1 MAKGINIFD
10 SAKGKPKPSSS
21 AKDKPTVEVDG
32 IEAQLNEL
40 QNLKTQIANL
50 ETELDVVTDEI
61 KTIAKEKFV
70 ELYLENGRNPNTF
83 LLKDGSGCVMVIP
96 TDKYI
101 SIKDEDRANQLI
113 ETYGEDIVTIDEKY
127 YFNPEVLERNMKA
140 IEKLI
145 RDAKSIS
152 DADKQNLL
160 IREVKY
166 SVTKGTIDELYDYGE
181 DMEAVINDIQP
192 IITLKNCGGKMAEG
206 GTDGEFIANVYGD
219 YDAEVGSTVTSMYAK
234 GGKFTQKLID
244 EVRENGEFMDSY
256 MIDES
261 QTVSNA
267 GEEESYM
274 YKGKNYLITTW
285 NERAE
290 KHKDG
295 EETIEVVDFE
305 MAKGG
310 MMAKGGK
317 ISDMTYIGTLYDA
330 DDAMN
335 AKKDLLK
342 TGNFTDIKIQ
352 KVKQAY
358 QLNKYSRG
366 NENYY
371 MWRIYV
377 DLSDDVD
384 SPSKYEKLSKKW
396 KSIIQKNE
404 TYKGRHKVY
413 AYGGM
418 MAKGGEMSRKGN
430 YTGKIITT
438 ESGDVMIG
446 NISGYRGNGEPV
458 YDVHNFSELR
468 KTMLDKKGELANS
481 KIKELIK
488 KMAYGG
494 MMAYAYGLKDYRIV
508 GFYSDGFEED
518 LGNSNDLSEA
528 IEMANAEQMQF
539 PEYVTVKVLEVFGQK
554 NSDYGDYEVIEYYST
569 NDKKALGGFF
579 GGSSYNRSWHQ
590 DHYRHNKKESYE
602 IPMNKRSRRFKRK

>member
-206 GTDGEFIANVYGD
+206 GTDGEFIANVY
-219 YDAEVGSTVTSMYAK
+219 
-234 GGKFTQKLID
+234 
-244 EVRENGEFMDSY
+244 
-256 MIDES
+256 
-261 QTVSNA
+261 
-267 GEEESYM
+267 
-274 YKGKNYLITTW
+274 
-285 NERAE
+285 
-290 KHKDG
+290 
-295 EETIEVVDFE
+295 
-305 MAKGG
+305 
-310 MMAKGGK
+310 
-317 ISDMTYIGTLYDA
+317 A
-330 DDAMN
+330 D
-335 AKKDLLK
+335 
-342 TGNFTDIKIQ
+342 
-352 KVKQAY
+352 
-358 QLNKYSRG
+358 
-366 NENYY
+366 
-371 MWRIYV
+371 
-377 DLSDDVD
+377 
-384 SPSKYEKLSKKW
+384 
-396 KSIIQKNE
+396 
-404 TYKGRHKVY
+404 
-413 AYGGM
+413 
-418 MAKGGEMSRKGN
+418 
-430 YTGKIITT
+430 
-438 ESGDVMIG
+438 
-446 NISGYRGNGEPV
+446 
-458 YDVHNFSELR
+458 
-468 KTMLDKKGELANS
+468 
-481 KIKELIK
+481 
-488 KMAYGG
+488 GG
-494 MMAYAYGLKDYRIV
+494 MMAYAYGGKDYRIV

-528 IEMANAEQMQF
+528 IEMANAEQMQY
-539 PEYVTVKVLEVFGQK
+539 PEYVSVKVLEVFGQK

-579 GGSSYNRSWHQ
+579 GNSRYNTGRSWHL
-590 DHYRHNKKESYE
+590 DHARHNKKENYE
-602 IPMNKRSRRFKRK
+602 KPLNKRSRRFKRK

>member
-21 AKDKPTVEVDG
+21 AKEKPMVEVDG

-206 GTDGEFIANVYGD
+206 GTDGEFIANVYDD
-219 YDAEVGSTVTSMYAK
+219 YDAEAGSTVTSMYAK
-234 GGKFTQKLID
+234 GGMMKTYQATIMSIDPNDQYGREQGDDKQKYGLS
-244 EVRENGEFMDSY
+244 V
-256 MIDES
+256 
-261 QTVSNA
+261 QASN
-267 GEEESYM
+267 
-274 YKGKNYLITTW
+274 T
-285 NERAE
+285 
-290 KHKDG
+290 KDAQIKAVEQFKRQHG
-295 EETIEVVDFE
+295 NLPIYWVKVFAD
-305 MAKGG
+305 GG

-335 AKKDLLK
+335 AKKELLK

-358 QLNKYSRG
+358 QLNKYARG
-366 NENYY
+366 NENYF

-377 DLSDDVD
+377 DLTDDID

-413 AYGGM
+413 ADGGIM
-418 MAKGGEMSRKGN
+418 SENTYDNILLQNGFKKVKTLAGVRFFQKGDIFASVDDLNHQVE
-430 YTGKIITT
+430 ITKR
-438 ESGDVMIG
+438 EGQVI
-446 NISGYRGNGEPV
+446 YRGN
-458 YDVHNFSELR
+458 SIR
-468 KTMLDKKGELANS
+468 
-481 KIKELIK
+481 
-488 KMAYGG
+488 
-494 MMAYAYGLKDYRIV
+494 
-508 GFYSDGFEED
+508 
-518 LGNSNDLSEA
+518 
-528 IEMANAEQMQF
+528 
-539 PEYVTVKVLEVFGQK
+539 
-554 NSDYGDYEVIEYYST
+554 EVIYVVTE
-569 NDKKALGGFF
+569 KMALGGFF

>member
-181 DMEAVINDIQP
+181 DMEVVINDIQP

-206 GTDGEFIANVYGD
+206 GTDGEFIANVYDD
-219 YDAEVGSTVTSMYAK
+219 YDAEVGTTVTSMYAD
-234 GGKFTQKLID
+234 GGMMAMGGLTEHGLKTGDKIISGRIIGTTIMVYNANNDEYAKID
-244 EVRENGEFMDSY
+244 LENGKRKKVIYDKKTKKY
-256 MIDES
+256 I
-261 QTVSNA
+261 
-267 GEEESYM
+267 EE
-274 YKGKNYLITTW
+274 K
-285 NERAE
+285 
-290 KHKDG
+290 KD
-295 EETIEVVDFE
+295 
-305 MAKGG
+305 GG

-317 ISDMTYIGTLYDA
+317 IKVGD
-330 DDAMN
+330 
-335 AKKDLLK
+335 
-342 TGNFTDIKIQ
+342 KIRIVKGLQ
-352 KVKQAY
+352 GDYKSPKYANKIYKVI
-358 QLNKYSRG
+358 NVRG
-366 NENYY
+366 NDFDVRSSEGYTETFKIGSSNYQ
-371 MWRIYV
+371 
-377 DLSDDVD
+377 
-384 SPSKYEKLSKKW
+384 KY
-396 KSIIQKNE
+396 
-404 TYKGRHKVY
+404 
-413 AYGGM
+413 A
-418 MAKGGEMSRKGN
+418 
-430 YTGKIITT
+430 
-438 ESGDVMIG
+438 D
-446 NISGYRGNGEPV
+446 
-458 YDVHNFSELR
+458 
-468 KTMLDKKGELANS
+468 
-481 KIKELIK
+481 
-488 KMAYGG
+488 GG
-494 MMAYAYGLKDYRIV
+494 MMAYAYGGKDYRIV

-528 IEMANAEQMQF
+528 IEMANAEQMQY

-579 GGSSYNRSWHQ
+579 GNSRYNTGRSWHL
-590 DHYRHNKKESYE
+590 DHARHNKKESYE
-602 IPMNKRSRRFKRK
+602 KPLNKRSRRFKRK

>member
-40 QNLKTQIANL
+40 QNLKTQISNL

-206 GTDGEFIANVYGD
+206 GTDGEFIANVYDD
-219 YDAEVGSTVTSMYAK
+219 YDAEVGTTVSSMYAE
-234 GGKFTQKLID
+234 GGQVNYEPINFPT
-244 EVRENGEFMDSY
+244 RN
-256 MIDES
+256 
-261 QTVSNA
+261 QT
-267 GEEESYM
+267 EESAKKWLNELIKERGRNEAAKIVRYNLT
-274 YKGKNYLITTW
+274 GKNPYYRFNNIYDTW
-285 NERAE
+285 LSSATLNEKYAN
-290 KHKDG
+290 
-295 EETIEVVDFE
+295 
-305 MAKGG
+305 GG
-310 MMAKGGK
+310 MMANGGRVLVGKFDEQQLRNKEDKKAVEKAQKETGLKYIDSKIVKKGGK
-317 ISDMTYIGTLYDA
+317 MMLEVYLISDEEYHNSSKFA
-330 DDAMN
+330 D
-335 AKKDLLK
+335 
-342 TGNFTDIKIQ
+342 
-352 KVKQAY
+352 
-358 QLNKYSRG
+358 
-366 NENYY
+366 
-371 MWRIYV
+371 
-377 DLSDDVD
+377 
-384 SPSKYEKLSKKW
+384 
-396 KSIIQKNE
+396 
-404 TYKGRHKVY
+404 
-413 AYGGM
+413 
-418 MAKGGEMSRKGN
+418 
-430 YTGKIITT
+430 
-438 ESGDVMIG
+438 
-446 NISGYRGNGEPV
+446 
-458 YDVHNFSELR
+458 
-468 KTMLDKKGELANS
+468 
-481 KIKELIK
+481 
-488 KMAYGG
+488 GG
-494 MMAYAYGLKDYRIV
+494 MMAYAYGGKDYRIV

-528 IEMANAEQMQF
+528 IEMANAEQMQY
-539 PEYVTVKVLEVFGQK
+539 PEYVSVKVLEVFGQK

-579 GGSSYNRSWHQ
+579 GNSRYNTGRSWHL
-590 DHYRHNKKESYE
+590 DHARHNKKESYE
-602 IPMNKRSRRFKRK
+602 KPLNKRSRRFKRK

>member
-206 GTDGEFIANVYGD
+206 GTDGEFIANVYDD
-219 YDAEVGSTVTSMYAK
+219 YDAEVGTTVTSMYADGGIISEYENILISNGFKKENYRNTYGSNVYYTK
-234 GGKFTQKLID
+234 GDITANINVDEVSLFNGDGRMHYFGYFKQQPFANMQDFVEKLEYLEDFDKYADGGMTRGRMSVKKLID
-244 EVRENGEFMDSY
+244 EIRENGEFMDSY

-267 GEEESYM
+267 GEQESYL
-274 YKGKNYLITTW
+274 YNGKNYLITTW

-290 KHKDG
+290 NHFDG
-295 EETIEVVDFE
+295 EE
-305 MAKGG
+305 
-310 MMAKGGK
+310 
-317 ISDMTYIGTLYDA
+317 
-330 DDAMN
+330 
-335 AKKDLLK
+335 
-342 TGNFTDIKIQ
+342 
-352 KVKQAY
+352 
-358 QLNKYSRG
+358 
-366 NENYY
+366 
-371 MWRIYV
+371 
-377 DLSDDVD
+377 
-384 SPSKYEKLSKKW
+384 
-396 KSIIQKNE
+396 
-404 TYKGRHKVY
+404 
-413 AYGGM
+413 
-418 MAKGGEMSRKGN
+418 
-430 YTGKIITT
+430 
-438 ESGDVMIG
+438 
-446 NISGYRGNGEPV
+446 NISI
-458 YDVHNFSELR
+458 D
-468 KTMLDKKGELANS
+468 
-481 KIKELIK
+481 
-488 KMAYGG
+488 
-494 MMAYAYGLKDYRIV
+494 
-508 GFYSDGFEED
+508 EEY
-518 LGNSNDLSEA
+518 NE
-528 IEMANAEQMQF
+528 
-539 PEYVTVKVLEVFGQK
+539 EYK
-554 NSDYGDYEVIEYYST
+554 
-569 NDKKALGGFF
+569 LGGFF
-579 GGSSYNRSWHQ
+579 GNSRYNTGRSWHL
-590 DHYRHNKKESYE
+590 DHARHNKKESYE
-602 IPMNKRSRRFKRK
+602 KPLNKRSRRFKRK

>member
-206 GTDGEFIANVYGD
+206 GTDGEFIANVYDD
-219 YDAEVGSTVTSMYAK
+219 YDAEVGTTVTSMYAK
-234 GGKFTQKLID
+234 GGMTDFRMKYAKKDIETLQKEGVMSMYDTKYGVIHLSYNNGNFTIKNNQYNPSIEDYKTIFKGNKDEVVKFLADAYVVEMAKGGMIDKDKKRFFELAEKLGLVKNGYYIDGIPTGNNEDVNEFYKLEDKLNYPEPQKIHADGGMTRGRMSVKKLID
-244 EVRENGEFMDSY
+244 EIRENGEFMDSY

-267 GEEESYM
+267 GEQESYL
-274 YKGKNYLITTW
+274 YNGKNYLITTW

-290 KHKDG
+290 NHFDG
-295 EETIEVVDFE
+295 EE
-305 MAKGG
+305 
-310 MMAKGGK
+310 
-317 ISDMTYIGTLYDA
+317 
-330 DDAMN
+330 
-335 AKKDLLK
+335 
-342 TGNFTDIKIQ
+342 
-352 KVKQAY
+352 
-358 QLNKYSRG
+358 
-366 NENYY
+366 
-371 MWRIYV
+371 
-377 DLSDDVD
+377 
-384 SPSKYEKLSKKW
+384 
-396 KSIIQKNE
+396 
-404 TYKGRHKVY
+404 
-413 AYGGM
+413 
-418 MAKGGEMSRKGN
+418 
-430 YTGKIITT
+430 
-438 ESGDVMIG
+438 
-446 NISGYRGNGEPV
+446 NISI
-458 YDVHNFSELR
+458 D
-468 KTMLDKKGELANS
+468 
-481 KIKELIK
+481 
-488 KMAYGG
+488 
-494 MMAYAYGLKDYRIV
+494 
-508 GFYSDGFEED
+508 EE
-518 LGNSNDLSEA
+518 
-528 IEMANAEQMQF
+528 
-539 PEYVTVKVLEVFGQK
+539 YK
-554 NSDYGDYEVIEYYST
+554 
-569 NDKKALGGFF
+569 LGGFF
-579 GGSSYNRSWHQ
+579 GNSRYNTGRSWHL
-590 DHYRHNKKESYE
+590 DHARHNKKESYE
-602 IPMNKRSRRFKRK
+602 KPLNKRSRRFKRK

>member
-192 IITLKNCGGKMAEG
+192 IITLKNCGGKMAQG
-206 GTDGEFIANVYGD
+206 GTDGEFIANVYDD
-219 YDAEVGSTVTSMYAK
+219 YDAEVGTTVTSMYAK

-261 QTVSNA
+261 QSVSNA

-290 KHKDG
+290 NHKDG

-342 TGNFTDIKIQ
+342 TGNFSDIKIQ

-358 QLNKYSRG
+358 QLNKYARG
-366 NENYY
+366 NENYF

-377 DLSDDVD
+377 DLTDDVD
-384 SPSKYEKLSKKW
+384 SPSKYERLSKKW

-413 AYGGM
+413 ADGGM
-418 MAKGGEMSRKGN
+418 MAKGGMTQNEKYDLLYNFVDEKMIEGDEQAER
-430 YTGKIITT
+430 II
-438 ESGDVMIG
+438 
-446 NISGYRGNGEPV
+446 NGELPNSY
-458 YDVHNFSELR
+458 YDLYDFVDEKMIEGDSQAAKLLN
-468 KTMLDKKGELANS
+468 TINKKVG
-481 KIKELIK
+481 KV
-488 KMAYGG
+488 
-494 MMAYAYGLKDYRIV
+494 YRIK
-508 GFYSDGFEED
+508 GYYSDGFRED
-518 LGNSNDLSEA
+518 LGDLNDLSKA
-528 IEMANAEQMQF
+528 IEMANAEQMQN
-539 PEYVTVKVLEVFGQK
+539 PEYETVKVLEED
-554 NSDYGDYEVIEYYST
+554 DYDTIVYYST

-579 GGSSYNRSWHQ
+579 GNSRYNTGRSWHL
-590 DHYRHNKKESYE
+590 DHARHNKKESYE
-602 IPMNKRSRRFKRK
+602 KPLNKRSRRFKRK

>member
-145 RDAKSIS
+145 RDAKGIS

-206 GTDGEFIANVYGD
+206 GTDGEFIANVYDD
-219 YDAEVGSTVTSMYAK
+219 YDAEVGTTVTSMYAK
-234 GGKFTQKLID
+234 GGMTDFRMKYAKKDIETLQKEGAMSMYDTKYGTIHLSYNNGNFTIKNNQYNRSIEDYKTIFEGSKDEAVKFLADAYVVEMAKGGKIKKLID
-244 EVRENGEFMDSY
+244 EIRENGEFMDSY

-267 GEEESYM
+267 GEQESYL
-274 YKGKNYLITTW
+274 YNGKNYLITTW

-290 KHKDG
+290 NHFDG
-295 EETIEVVDFE
+295 EE
-305 MAKGG
+305 
-310 MMAKGGK
+310 
-317 ISDMTYIGTLYDA
+317 
-330 DDAMN
+330 
-335 AKKDLLK
+335 
-342 TGNFTDIKIQ
+342 
-352 KVKQAY
+352 
-358 QLNKYSRG
+358 
-366 NENYY
+366 
-371 MWRIYV
+371 
-377 DLSDDVD
+377 
-384 SPSKYEKLSKKW
+384 
-396 KSIIQKNE
+396 
-404 TYKGRHKVY
+404 
-413 AYGGM
+413 
-418 MAKGGEMSRKGN
+418 
-430 YTGKIITT
+430 
-438 ESGDVMIG
+438 
-446 NISGYRGNGEPV
+446 NISI
-458 YDVHNFSELR
+458 D
-468 KTMLDKKGELANS
+468 
-481 KIKELIK
+481 
-488 KMAYGG
+488 
-494 MMAYAYGLKDYRIV
+494 
-508 GFYSDGFEED
+508 EEY
-518 LGNSNDLSEA
+518 NE
-528 IEMANAEQMQF
+528 
-539 PEYVTVKVLEVFGQK
+539 EYK
-554 NSDYGDYEVIEYYST
+554 
-569 NDKKALGGFF
+569 LGGFF
-579 GGSSYNRSWHQ
+579 GNSRYNTGRSWHL
-590 DHYRHNKKESYE
+590 DHARHNKKESYE
-602 IPMNKRSRRFKRK
+602 KPLNKRSRRFKRK

>member
-1 MAKGINIFD
+1 
-10 SAKGKPKPSSS
+10 
-21 AKDKPTVEVDG
+21 
-32 IEAQLNEL
+32 
-40 QNLKTQIANL
+40 
-50 ETELDVVTDEI
+50 
-61 KTIAKEKFV
+61 
-70 ELYLENGRNPNTF
+70 
-83 LLKDGSGCVMVIP
+83 MVIP

-206 GTDGEFIANVYGD
+206 GTDGEFIANVYDD
-219 YDAEVGSTVTSMYAK
+219 YDAEVGTTVTSMYAK

-290 KHKDG
+290 NHKDG

-330 DDAMN
+330 DDAIN

-418 MAKGGEMSRKGN
+418 MA
-430 YTGKIITT
+430 
-438 ESGDVMIG
+438 
-446 NISGYRGNGEPV
+446 
-458 YDVHNFSELR
+458 
-468 KTMLDKKGELANS
+468 
-481 KIKELIK
+481 
-488 KMAYGG
+488 
-494 MMAYAYGLKDYRIV
+494 YAYGLKDYRIV

-528 IEMANAEQMQF
+528 IEMANAEQMQN
-539 PEYVTVKVLEVFGQK
+539 PYVTVKVVEVFGQK
-554 NSDYGDYEVIEYYST
+554 NSDYGDYEVVEYYST

-579 GGSSYNRSWHQ
+579 GNSRYNTGRSWHL
-590 DHYRHNKKESYE
+590 DHARHNKKENYE
-602 IPMNKRSRRFKRK
+602 KPLNKRSRRFKRK

>member
-113 ETYGEDIVTIDEKY
+113 ENYGEDIVTIDEKY

-145 RDAKSIS
+145 RDAKSIG

-206 GTDGEFIANVYGD
+206 GTDGEFIANVYDD
-219 YDAEVGSTVTSMYAK
+219 YDAEVGTTVTSMYAK
-234 GGKFTQKLID
+234 GGMVVSDNDILDALSGFNNGLTLTSISEVIGLSNYRFGKYATESQMKNLQRKINNLIKNGYVKEGGVGYMLTNKIYSPSESKFAYGGMMAKGGIIAHGLKTGDKIISGRIIGTTIMVYNANNDEYAKIDLENGKRTKVIYDKKTKKYIEEKKDGGMMAKGGKIKVGDKIRIVQGLQGDYKSPKYANKIYEVINVRGNDFDVRSSEGYTETFKIGSSNYQKYADGGMTRGRMSVKKLID
-244 EVRENGEFMDSY
+244 EIRENGEFMDSY

-267 GEEESYM
+267 GEQESYL
-274 YKGKNYLITTW
+274 YNGKNYLITTW

-290 KHKDG
+290 NHFDG
-295 EETIEVVDFE
+295 EE
-305 MAKGG
+305 
-310 MMAKGGK
+310 
-317 ISDMTYIGTLYDA
+317 
-330 DDAMN
+330 
-335 AKKDLLK
+335 
-342 TGNFTDIKIQ
+342 
-352 KVKQAY
+352 
-358 QLNKYSRG
+358 
-366 NENYY
+366 
-371 MWRIYV
+371 
-377 DLSDDVD
+377 
-384 SPSKYEKLSKKW
+384 
-396 KSIIQKNE
+396 
-404 TYKGRHKVY
+404 
-413 AYGGM
+413 
-418 MAKGGEMSRKGN
+418 
-430 YTGKIITT
+430 
-438 ESGDVMIG
+438 
-446 NISGYRGNGEPV
+446 NISI
-458 YDVHNFSELR
+458 D
-468 KTMLDKKGELANS
+468 
-481 KIKELIK
+481 
-488 KMAYGG
+488 
-494 MMAYAYGLKDYRIV
+494 
-508 GFYSDGFEED
+508 EEY
-518 LGNSNDLSEA
+518 NE
-528 IEMANAEQMQF
+528 
-539 PEYVTVKVLEVFGQK
+539 EYK
-554 NSDYGDYEVIEYYST
+554 
-569 NDKKALGGFF
+569 LGGFF
-579 GGSSYNRSWHQ
+579 GNSRYNTGRSWHL
-590 DHYRHNKKESYE
+590 DHARHNKKESYE
-602 IPMNKRSRRFKRK
+602 KPLNKRSRRFKRK

>member
-181 DMEAVINDIQP
+181 AMEAVINDIQP

-206 GTDGEFIANVYGD
+206 GTDGEFIANVYDD
-219 YDAEVGSTVTSMYAK
+219 YDAEVGTTVKSMYADGGMMANGGRVLVGKFDEQQLRNKEDKKAVEKAQKETGLKYIDSKIVKK
-234 GGKFTQKLID
+234 GGKMML
-244 EVRENGEFMDSY
+244 EV
-256 MIDES
+256 
-261 QTVSNA
+261 
-267 GEEESYM
+267 
-274 YKGKNYLITTW
+274 YLIS
-285 NERAE
+285 
-290 KHKDG
+290 D
-295 EETIEVVDFE
+295 EEYHNSSKFAD
-305 MAKGG
+305 GG

-317 ISDMTYIGTLYDA
+317 VELIVHGKSRQYSMGTFDSIASLKRYVKETDMKQPYTI
-330 DDAMN
+330 
-335 AKKDLLK
+335 KKLED
-342 TGNFTDIKIQ
+342 GGIKIGDKIRIVQ
-352 KVKQAY
+352 GLQGDYKSPKYA
-358 QLNKYSRG
+358 NKIYEVINVRG
-366 NENYY
+366 NDFDVRSSEGYTETFKIGSSNY
-371 MWRIYV
+371 
-377 DLSDDVD
+377 
-384 SPSKYEKLSKKW
+384 
-396 KSIIQKNE
+396 QK
-404 TYKGRHKVY
+404 Y

-418 MAKGGEMSRKGN
+418 MAKGGMTQNEKYDLLYNFVDEKMIEGDEQAER
-430 YTGKIITT
+430 II
-438 ESGDVMIG
+438 
-446 NISGYRGNGEPV
+446 NGELPNG
-458 YDVHNFSELR
+458 Y
-468 KTMLDKKGELANS
+468 
-481 KIKELIK
+481 
-488 KMAYGG
+488 
-494 MMAYAYGLKDYRIV
+494 
-508 GFYSDGFEED
+508 
-518 LGNSNDLSEA
+518 NDLYDFVDEKMIEGDSEA
-528 IEMANAEQMQF
+528 AKLLNKINK
-539 PEYVTVKVLEVFGQK
+539 Y
-554 NSDYGDYEVIEYYST
+554 
-569 NDKKALGGFF
+569 ALGGFF
-579 GGSSYNRSWHQ
+579 GNSRYNTGRSWHL
-590 DHYRHNKKESYE
+590 DHARHNKKESYE
-602 IPMNKRSRRFKRK
+602 KPLNKRSRRFKRK

>member
-206 GTDGEFIANVYGD
+206 GTDGEFIANVYDD
-219 YDAEVGSTVTSMYAK
+219 YDAEVGTTVTSMYAK
-234 GGKFTQKLID
+234 GGMMAENTYDNILL
-244 EVRENGEFMDSY
+244 ENGF
-256 MIDES
+256 
-261 QTVSNA
+261 
-267 GEEESYM
+267 
-274 YKGKNYLITTW
+274 K
-285 NERAE
+285 
-290 KHKDG
+290 
-295 EETIEVVDFE
+295 
-305 MAKGG
+305 
-310 MMAKGGK
+310 
-317 ISDMTYIGTLYDA
+317 
-330 DDAMN
+330 
-335 AKKDLLK
+335 
-342 TGNFTDIKIQ
+342 
-352 KVKQAY
+352 KVKTLAGVRFFQKGDIFASVDD
-358 QLNKYSRG
+358 LNHQV
-366 NENYY
+366 E
-371 MWRIYV
+371 
-377 DLSDDVD
+377 
-384 SPSKYEKLSKKW
+384 
-396 KSIIQKNE
+396 
-404 TYKGRHKVY
+404 
-413 AYGGM
+413 
-418 MAKGGEMSRKGN
+418 
-430 YTGKIITT
+430 ITKR
-438 ESGDVMIG
+438 EGQVI
-446 NISGYRGNGEPV
+446 YRGN
-458 YDVHNFSELR
+458 SIR
-468 KTMLDKKGELANS
+468 
-481 KIKELIK
+481 
-488 KMAYGG
+488 
-494 MMAYAYGLKDYRIV
+494 
-508 GFYSDGFEED
+508 
-518 LGNSNDLSEA
+518 
-528 IEMANAEQMQF
+528 
-539 PEYVTVKVLEVFGQK
+539 
-554 NSDYGDYEVIEYYST
+554 EVIYVVTE
-569 NDKKALGGFF
+569 KMALGGLF
-579 GGSSYNRSWHQ
+579 GSSRYNTGRSWHL
-590 DHYRHNKKESYE
+590 DHARHNKKESYE
-602 IPMNKRSRRFKRK
+602 KPLNKRSRRFKRK

>member
-206 GTDGEFIANVYGD
+206 GTDGEFIANVYDD
-219 YDAEVGSTVTSMYAK
+219 YDAEVGTTVTSMYAE
-234 GGKFTQKLID
+234 GGQVNYEPINFPT
-244 EVRENGEFMDSY
+244 RN
-256 MIDES
+256 
-261 QTVSNA
+261 QT
-267 GEEESYM
+267 EESAKKWLNELIKERGRNEAAKIVRYNLT
-274 YKGKNYLITTW
+274 GKNPYYRFNNIYDTW
-285 NERAE
+285 LSSATLNEKYA
-290 KHKDG
+290 D
-295 EETIEVVDFE
+295 
-305 MAKGG
+305 GG
-310 MMAKGGK
+310 MMAKGG
-317 ISDMTYIGTLYDA
+317 MTQNEKYDLLYNFVDEKMIEGDEQAERIINGELPNSYYDLYDFVDEKMIEGDSQA
-330 DDAMN
+330 
-335 AKKDLLK
+335 AKLLNTINK
-342 TGNFTDIKIQ
+342 
-352 KVKQAY
+352 KV
-358 QLNKYSRG
+358 G
-366 NENYY
+366 
-371 MWRIYV
+371 
-377 DLSDDVD
+377 
-384 SPSKYEKLSKKW
+384 
-396 KSIIQKNE
+396 
-404 TYKGRHKVY
+404 KVY
-413 AYGGM
+413 RI
-418 MAKGGEMSRKGN
+418 KG
-430 YTGKIITT
+430 Y
-438 ESGDVMIG
+438 
-446 NISGYRGNGEPV
+446 
-458 YDVHNFSELR
+458 
-468 KTMLDKKGELANS
+468 
-481 KIKELIK
+481 
-488 KMAYGG
+488 
-494 MMAYAYGLKDYRIV
+494 
-508 GFYSDGFEED
+508 YSDGFRED
-518 LGNSNDLSEA
+518 LGDLNDLSKA
-528 IEMANAEQMQF
+528 IEMANAEQMQN
-539 PEYVTVKVLEVFGQK
+539 PEYETVKVLEED
-554 NSDYGDYEVIEYYST
+554 DYDTIVYYST

-579 GGSSYNRSWHQ
+579 GNSRYNTGRSWHL
-590 DHYRHNKKESYE
+590 DHARHNKKESYE
-602 IPMNKRSRRFKRK
+602 KPLNKRSRRFKRK

>member
-145 RDAKSIS
+145 RDAKGIS

-206 GTDGEFIANVYGD
+206 GTDGEFIANVYDD
-219 YDAEVGSTVTSMYAK
+219 YDAEVGTTVTSMY
-234 GGKFTQKLID
+234 
-244 EVRENGEFMDSY
+244 
-256 MIDES
+256 
-261 QTVSNA
+261 
-267 GEEESYM
+267 
-274 YKGKNYLITTW
+274 
-285 NERAE
+285 
-290 KHKDG
+290 
-295 EETIEVVDFE
+295 
-305 MAKGG
+305 
-310 MMAKGGK
+310 AKGGK

-335 AKKDLLK
+335 AKKELLK

-358 QLNKYSRG
+358 QLNKYARG
-366 NENYY
+366 NENYF

-413 AYGGM
+413 ADGGM
-418 MAKGGEMSRKGN
+418 MAKGGMTQNEKYDLLYNFVDEKMIEGDEQAER
-430 YTGKIITT
+430 II
-438 ESGDVMIG
+438 
-446 NISGYRGNGEPV
+446 NGELPNG
-458 YDVHNFSELR
+458 Y
-468 KTMLDKKGELANS
+468 
-481 KIKELIK
+481 
-488 KMAYGG
+488 
-494 MMAYAYGLKDYRIV
+494 
-508 GFYSDGFEED
+508 
-518 LGNSNDLSEA
+518 NDLYDFVDEKMIEGDSEA
-528 IEMANAEQMQF
+528 AKLLNKINK
-539 PEYVTVKVLEVFGQK
+539 Y
-554 NSDYGDYEVIEYYST
+554 
-569 NDKKALGGFF
+569 ALGGFF
-579 GGSSYNRSWHQ
+579 GNSRYNTGRSWHL
-590 DHYRHNKKESYE
+590 DHARHNKKESYE
-602 IPMNKRSRRFKRK
+602 KPLNKRSRRFKRK

>member
-206 GTDGEFIANVYGD
+206 GTDGEFIANVYDD
-219 YDAEVGSTVTSMYAK
+219 YDAEVGTTVTSMYAD
-234 GGKFTQKLID
+234 GGMMAMGGLTEHGLKTGDKIISGRIIGTTIMVYNANNDEYAKID
-244 EVRENGEFMDSY
+244 LENGKRTKVIYDKKTKKY
-256 MIDES
+256 I
-261 QTVSNA
+261 
-267 GEEESYM
+267 EE
-274 YKGKNYLITTW
+274 K
-285 NERAE
+285 
-290 KHKDG
+290 KD
-295 EETIEVVDFE
+295 
-305 MAKGG
+305 GG
-310 MMAKGGK
+310 MMAKGGRVLVGK
-317 ISDMTYIGTLYDA
+317 FDEQQLRNKEDKKAVEKAQKETGLKYIDSKIVKKGGKMMLEVYLISDEEYH
-330 DDAMN
+330 N
-335 AKKDLLK
+335 
-342 TGNFTDIKIQ
+342 
-352 KVKQAY
+352 
-358 QLNKYSRG
+358 S
-366 NENYY
+366 
-371 MWRIYV
+371 
-377 DLSDDVD
+377 
-384 SPSKYEKLSKKW
+384 SK
-396 KSIIQKNE
+396 
-404 TYKGRHKVY
+404 
-413 AYGGM
+413 
-418 MAKGGEMSRKGN
+418 
-430 YTGKIITT
+430 
-438 ESGDVMIG
+438 
-446 NISGYRGNGEPV
+446 
-458 YDVHNFSELR
+458 F
-468 KTMLDKKGELANS
+468 
-481 KIKELIK
+481 
-488 KMAYGG
+488 AYGG

-528 IEMANAEQMQF
+528 IEMANAEQMQY
-539 PEYVTVKVLEVFGQK
+539 PEYVSVKVLEVFGQK

-579 GGSSYNRSWHQ
+579 GNSRYNTGRSWHL
-590 DHYRHNKKESYE
+590 DHARHNKKESYE
-602 IPMNKRSRRFKRK
+602 KPLNKRSRRFKRK

>member
-206 GTDGEFIANVYGD
+206 GTDGEFIANVYADGGMTENTFDNIFLMDGFKKVKNFGGVRFFQKGD
-219 YDAEVGSTVTSMYAK
+219 IFASVDDKNRIVEITRREGQGIYRGYRVLDVIDVIVNKFFYQNNDTEGIMSFYEKILIHNGFKKENNPNAYGSSVHYSK
-234 GGKFTQKLID
+234 GDITAHINKD
-244 EVRENGEFMDSY
+244 EISLFNGE
-256 MIDES
+256 
-261 QTVSNA
+261 
-267 GEEESYM
+267 GE
-274 YKGKNYLITTW
+274 
-285 NERAE
+285 
-290 KHKDG
+290 
-295 EETIEVVDFE
+295 
-305 MAKGG
+305 
-310 MMAKGGK
+310 
-317 ISDMTYIGTLYDA
+317 
-330 DDAMN
+330 
-335 AKKDLLK
+335 
-342 TGNFTDIKIQ
+342 
-352 KVKQAY
+352 
-358 QLNKYSRG
+358 
-366 NENYY
+366 
-371 MWRIYV
+371 
-377 DLSDDVD
+377 
-384 SPSKYEKLSKKW
+384 SKYFGYFN
-396 KSIIQKNE
+396 QKPFANPDE
-404 TYKGRHKVY
+404 LIEELDYMSPRHLHKY
-413 AYGGM
+413 M
-418 MAKGGEMSRKGN
+418 
-430 YTGKIITT
+430 
-438 ESGDVMIG
+438 
-446 NISGYRGNGEPV
+446 NIKYLP
-458 YDVHNFSELR
+458 Y
-468 KTMLDKKGELANS
+468 ANS
-481 KIKELIK
+481 
-488 KMAYGG
+488 
-494 MMAYAYGLKDYRIV
+494 
-508 GFYSDGFEED
+508 
-518 LGNSNDLSEA
+518 
-528 IEMANAEQMQF
+528 
-539 PEYVTVKVLEVFGQK
+539 T
-554 NSDYGDYEVIEYYST
+554 
-569 NDKKALGGFF
+569 
-579 GGSSYNRSWHQ
+579 
-590 DHYRHNKKESYE
+590 
-602 IPMNKRSRRFKRK
+602 

>member
-206 GTDGEFIANVYGD
+206 GTDGEFIANVYDD
-219 YDAEVGSTVTSMYAK
+219 YDAEVGTTVTSMYAK
-234 GGKFTQKLID
+234 GGMMAKGGIIAHGLKTGDKIISGRIIGTTIMVYNANNDEYAKID
-244 EVRENGEFMDSY
+244 LENGKRTKVIYDKKTKKY
-256 MIDES
+256 I
-261 QTVSNA
+261 
-267 GEEESYM
+267 EE
-274 YKGKNYLITTW
+274 K
-285 NERAE
+285 
-290 KHKDG
+290 KDG
-295 EETIEVVDFE
+295 GM

-310 MMAKGGK
+310 MMADGGEIRGGIRYVKG
-317 ISDMTYIGTLYDA
+317 
-330 DDAMN
+330 
-335 AKKDLLK
+335 KDLEWN
-342 TGNFTDIKIQ
+342 GIIGFDIADYGEKEAERKAYNYIQ
-352 KVKQAY
+352 DSI
-358 QLNKYSRG
+358 KY
-366 NENYY
+366 
-371 MWRIYV
+371 W
-377 DLSDDVD
+377 
-384 SPSKYEKLSKKW
+384 
-396 KSIIQKNE
+396 
-404 TYKGRHKVY
+404 
-413 AYGGM
+413 
-418 MAKGGEMSRKGN
+418 
-430 YTGKIITT
+430 
-438 ESGDVMIG
+438 
-446 NISGYRGNGEPV
+446 NGEL
-458 YDVHNFSELR
+458 N
-468 KTMLDKKGELANS
+468 
-481 KIKELIK
+481 
-488 KMAYGG
+488 
-494 MMAYAYGLKDYRIV
+494 
-508 GFYSDGFEED
+508 EE
-518 LGNSNDLSEA
+518 
-528 IEMANAEQMQF
+528 F
-539 PEYVTVKVLEVFGQK
+539 
-554 NSDYGDYEVIEYYST
+554 
-569 NDKKALGGFF
+569 
-579 GGSSYNRSWHQ
+579 
-590 DHYRHNKKESYE
+590 
-602 IPMNKRSRRFKRK
+602 

>member
-219 YDAEVGSTVTSMYAK
+219 YDAEVGSTVTSMYAE
-234 GGKFTQKLID
+234 GGMMKTYHATIMSID
-244 EVRENGEFMDSY
+244 
-256 MIDES
+256 
-261 QTVSNA
+261 SND
-267 GEEESYM
+267 
-274 YKGKNYLITTW
+274 
-285 NERAE
+285 
-290 KHKDG
+290 H
-295 EETIEVVDFE
+295 
-305 MAKGG
+305 GG

-330 DDAMN
+330 DDAIN

-358 QLNKYSRG
+358 QLNKYARG
-366 NENYY
+366 NENYF

-413 AYGGM
+413 ADGGM
-418 MAKGGEMSRKGN
+418 MANGGRVLVGKFNEQQLRNKEDKKAVEKAQKETGLKYIDSKIVKKGGKMMLEV
-430 YTGKIITT
+430 YL
-438 ESGDVMIG
+438 
-446 NISGYRGNGEPV
+446 ISDEEY
-458 YDVHNFSELR
+458 Y
-468 KTMLDKKGELANS
+468 NS
-481 KIKELIK
+481 SKF
-488 KMAYGG
+488 ADGG
-494 MMAYAYGLKDYRIV
+494 MMAYAYGGKDYRIV

-528 IEMANAEQMQF
+528 IEMANAEQMQN
-539 PEYVTVKVLEVFGQK
+539 PEYVTVKVVEVFGQK
-554 NSDYGDYEVIEYYST
+554 NSDYGDYEVVEYYST

-579 GGSSYNRSWHQ
+579 GNSRYNTGRSWHL
-590 DHYRHNKKESYE
+590 DHARHNKKESYE
-602 IPMNKRSRRFKRK
+602 KPLNKRSRRFKRK

>member
-206 GTDGEFIANVYGD
+206 GTDGEFIANVYDD
-219 YDAEVGSTVTSMYAK
+219 YDAEVGTTVKSMYDK
-234 GGKFTQKLID
+234 GGKIEPIKLYKLD
-244 EVRENGEFMDSY
+244 EMEDGTIRLQSQLYIGKDTADFIMENGVVKFY
-256 MIDES
+256 
-261 QTVSNA
+261 N
-267 GEEESYM
+267 
-274 YKGKNYLITTW
+274 KGKNGFGYYEYKEPYI
-285 NERAE
+285 
-290 KHKDG
+290 
-295 EETIEVVDFE
+295 IVDDISI
-305 MAKGG
+305 MNRQSL
-310 MMAKGGK
+310 AKGGK

-335 AKKDLLK
+335 AKKELLK

-358 QLNKYSRG
+358 QLNKYARG
-366 NENYY
+366 NENYF

-413 AYGGM
+413 ADGGM
-418 MAKGGEMSRKGN
+418 MANGGK
-430 YTGKIITT
+430 
-438 ESGDVMIG
+438 
-446 NISGYRGNGEPV
+446 V
-458 YDVHNFSELR
+458 YS
-468 KTMLDKKGELANS
+468 
-481 KIKELIK
+481 
-488 KMAYGG
+488 
-494 MMAYAYGLKDYRIV
+494 IV

-554 NSDYGDYEVIEYYST
+554 NSDYDNYEVVEYYST

-579 GGSSYNRSWHQ
+579 GKSRYNTGRSWHL
-590 DHYRHNKKESYE
+590 DHARHNKKENYE
-602 IPMNKRSRRFKRK
+602 KPLNKRSRRFKRK